1 MLKVGVDFMVASDDV
16 GCRSEVENWR
26 KYVWKE
32 RRVEDVE
39 EKEKI
44 YSSLFLLLF

>member
-1 MLKVGVDFMVASDDV
+1 MLKVGVDFVVASEDA
-16 GCRSEVENWR
+16 GCRSEVANWR

-32 RRVEDVE
+32 RGVEDVE

-44 YSSLFLLLF
+44 SSSLFLLLF